1 MFRLHVHLGVKGLL
15 EDGEECWKYMAP
27 GSGHDEGSRH
37 RDTSRSP
44 RLGRSLQAIAVHA
57 DVGRSARF
65 SVFFM
70 FCIRAALAR
79 VAAIRFPN
87 GAGRAGRD
95 RDIREEVFGSMMW
108 SRNPLRR
115 CLG

>member
-1 MFRLHVHLGVKGLL
+1 MERSVGSIWLLALATTRAADIVIHHVLPDWAAACRPLRCMPMW
-15 EDGEECWKYMAP
+15 DGAL
-27 GSGHDEGSRH
+27 D
-37 RDTSRSP
+37 
-44 RLGRSLQAIAVHA
+44 LA
-57 DVGRSARF
+57 
-65 SVFFM
+65 FFM

-95 RDIREEVFGSMMW
+95 RDIREEVLGSMMW